1 MVAIYPMRLEALV
14 DKVGTVPTPLAMAA
28 ELAAMPLERAAMNTG
43 LAATA
48 PRLATSVVREGRVV
62 F

>member
-1 MVAIYPMRLEALV
+1 MRLEALV